1 LLITSTPSTLE
12 TASRL
17 GTKLQQSP
25 FSPTLI
31 EEVALDPPTDDHVVE
46 SRKTGDN
53 SNGSHKVAIL
63 LLTLPLDYQLAL
75 QMLLAALEEYNCITQ
90 MTPKFE

>member
-1 LLITSTPSTLE
+1 LL
-12 TASRL
+12 
-17 GTKLQQSP
+17 QH
-25 FSPTLI
+25 LI
-31 EEVALDPPTDDHVVE
+31 EEVASGILQLMAMLW
-46 SRKTGDN
+46 SRERQETTRTGY
-53 SNGSHKVAIL
+53 HKVAIL

>member
-1 LLITSTPSTLE
+1 VYTCT

-17 GTKLQQSP
+17 GTILQQSL
-25 FSPTLI
+25 FSSTLI
-31 EEVALDPPTDDHVVE
+31 EEVALDPPTDGHVVE

-53 SNGSHKVAIL
+53 SNGCHKVAIL

-75 QMLLAALEEYNCITQ
+75 QMLLAALEEYNCITK

>member
-1 LLITSTPSTLE
+1 MAMLWSRERQE
-12 TASRL
+12 TTR
-17 GTKLQQSP
+17 
-25 FSPTLI
+25 
-31 EEVALDPPTDDHVVE
+31 
-46 SRKTGDN
+46 TGY
-53 SNGSHKVAIL
+53 HKVAIL